1 MPPARSGVQAEA
13 KAEKRSELS
22 QTLTAPTG
30 NVAAEGLGRQ
40 PQGAPARLEAEG
52 EPGAKS
58 PYKGAGGRGG
68 GASLANRLRPQ
79 RGWRGAERSSYP
91 LAYHSAVVAMEKT
104 SSQRGQ
110 YFLLSA
116 LRSPDIP
123 GPLFNTR
130 MPEHSESDGVH
141 MPEDSRSPG
150 MREAGL
156 NKQYKLGH
164 AGVFPDSVL
173 RLPGIRKFCFTKATQ
188 ETECI

>member
-91 LAYHSAVVAMEKT
+91 LACHSAVVAMEKT

-150 MREAGL
+150 MRGWA
-156 NKQYKLGH
+156 
-164 AGVFPDSVL
+164 
-173 RLPGIRKFCFTKATQ
+173 
-188 ETECI
+188 